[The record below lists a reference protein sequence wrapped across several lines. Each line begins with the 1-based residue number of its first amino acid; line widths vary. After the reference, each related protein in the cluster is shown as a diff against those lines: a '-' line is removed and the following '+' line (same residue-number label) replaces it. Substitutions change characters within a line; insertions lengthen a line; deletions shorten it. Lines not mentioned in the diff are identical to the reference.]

1 MWEKRLGQHHS
12 LNRVTHTTSQKHTEE
27 DEEKMASNKY
37 DVPHTDPKVYDE
49 YQAKWS
55 SLPTDE
61 ASWIQ
66 RASDVAVVLAKDA
79 GARESANKSPQ
90 AEVALLKH
98 SGLLK
103 ALGPKKY
110 GGGEQPWSVAYKLI
124 REVAKGDG

>member
-1 MWEKRLGQHHS
+1 MA
-12 LNRVTHTTSQKHTEE
+12 TSGYQTER
-27 DEEKMASNKY
+27 
-37 DVPHTDPKVYDE
+37 TDPKVYDE

-61 ASWIQ
+61 TAWIQ
-66 RASDVAVVLAKDA
+66 RAQDVAVVLAKDA
-79 GARESANKSPQ
+79 GLRERENKSPR

-103 ALGPKKY
+103 VLGPKKY
-110 GGGEQPWSVAYKLI
+110 GGGEQPWSVGYKVI